1 MSIERKITN
10 KLLILIG
17 LIGLTGCTTNACP
30 VGSWCGKPFYENQP
44 MAMSDT
50 NSVPQSAPAFES
62 GSNDNTPADYK
73 RWGERN
79 PRDQHISKAGIGDN
93 LSASIP
99 PTIDSEV
106 EEYEVQAREMSNDSE
121 NYDDEYSKE
130 MNSAQN
136 ENQTDEVAQEDWLA
150 EEGSNVKYL
159 LKEWCDKAGWRVI
172 WNTNRNYTLN
182 AGAMFRGSF
191 TDVSSALI
199 RAFAR
204 AKPAPV
210 ATYYKGN
217 RVLVVETLEDEN
229 AYE

>member
-10 KLLILIG
+10 KLFILIG
-17 LIGLTGCTTNACP
+17 LIGLAGCTTNACP

-44 MAMSDT
+44 MQMSNT
-50 NSVPQSAPAFES
+50 NSVAPSTEPVFET

-73 RWGERN
+73 RWGERS
-79 PRDQHISKAGIGDN
+79 PRDQYITRANAGDN

-106 EEYEVQAREMSNDSE
+106 EEYEVQAREMADAS
-121 NYDDEYSKE
+121 YDDEYNE
-130 MNSAQN
+130 EIENAQN
-136 ENQTDEVAQEDWLA
+136 DKTDEIAQEDWLA
-150 EEGSNVKYL
+150 EEGSNVKSL
-159 LKEWCDKAGWRVI
+159 LGKWCDKAGWRLI

-204 AKPAPV
+204 AKPAPI

>member
-10 KLLILIG
+10 KLFILIG
-17 LIGLTGCTTNACP
+17 LIGLVGCTTDACP

-44 MAMSDT
+44 MAMSNT
-50 NSVPQSAPAFES
+50 NSVAPSTPVFET
-62 GSNDNTPADYK
+62 GDNGNTPADYK
-73 RWGERN
+73 RWGERT
-79 PRDQHISKAGIGDN
+79 PRDQHISKSGEGDN

-106 EEYEVQAREMSNDSE
+106 EEYEVQAKEMSDDST
-121 NYDDEYSKE
+121 NYNDEYNEDTS
-130 MNSAQN
+130 NAQN
-136 ENQTDEVAQEDWLA
+136 RNNEEITQEDWLA
-150 EEGSNVKYL
+150 EEGSNVKNL
-159 LKEWCDKAGWRVI
+159 LTQWCDKAGWRLI

-204 AKPAPV
+204 AKPAPI